1 MKKKSIFVLIISV
14 MLAVI
19 MVAMPPMQVAAAQTQ
34 NYVEYISE
42 IKIGVGRTESR
53 AQIHHAH
60 RFDYDRRDGR
70 RGVQGR

>member
-42 IKIGVGRTESR
+42 IKIAVGSTESG
-53 AQIHHAH
+53 A
-60 RFDYDRRDGR
+60 
-70 RGVQGR
+70 